1 MPAWNL
7 FLKGMDGKTLTFI
20 LEDNPD
26 VSNSY
31 IQLFYFM
38 YIAIILD
45 DICTCIMHKNND
57 NYTGGHCGGTE
68 EKGEGENSNSH
79 R

>member
-7 FLKGMDGKTLTFI
+7 FVKGMGGQTVTFI
-20 LEDNPD
+20 FEDNPD

-31 IQLFYFM
+31 IQLLFHV
-38 YIAIILD
+38 AIILD

-57 NYTGGHCGGTE
+57 NYTGGHGGGTE
-68 EKGEGENSNSH
+68 EKGEGENSNSY